1 MINKIWRIFIMKI
14 IVTKNYDEMS
24 AEAAKIMAEII
35 KNKPDCVLGLATGS
49 TPIGMYDYLVDMYN
63 AKEIDFSAARS
74 VNLDEYYPI
83 TPDNDQSYR
92 YFMNEHLFDRVN
104 IDKAKTAV
112 PDGTAKDVEEFCR
125 EYEAKIDALGGT
137 DVQVLGIGRN
147 GHIGFNEP
155 DAELERFTHLVELTP
170 DTIEANSR
178 FFASEADVPK
188 HALTMGIHSVFKAR
202 KILLLA
208 SGKGKAAAIRAL
220 VKSNITT
227 ACPATLLCLHP
238 DVTVI
243 CDEDAYSLV

>member
-1 MINKIWRIFIMKI
+1 MNI
-14 IVTKNYDEMS
+14 IVTKNYEEMS
-24 AEAAKIMAEII
+24 KKAAELMAEVI
-35 KNKPDCVLGLATGS
+35 KSNPSCVLGLATGD
-49 TPIGMYDYLVDMYN
+49 TPIGMYNELV
-63 AKEIDFSAARS
+63 AKYEAGELDFSAVRS

-83 TPDNDQSYR
+83 SPDNDQSYR
-92 YFMNEHLFDRVN
+92 YFMDKHLFDRVN
-104 IDKAKTAV
+104 IDKANTSV
-112 PDGTAKDVEEFCR
+112 PDGTAADVSAFCKA
-125 EYEAKIDALGGT
+125 YEAKIDELGGT

-155 DAELERFTHLVELTP
+155 DSELERFTHLVELTP

-178 FFASEADVPK
+178 FFASEAEVPK

-208 SGKGKAAAIRAL
+208 SGKNKAAAINAL

>member
-1 MINKIWRIFIMKI
+1 MKI

-24 AEAAKIMAEII
+24 KKAAEIMAEII
-35 KNKPDCVLGLATGS
+35 KNKPECVLGLATGD
-49 TPIGMYDYLVDMYN
+49 TPIGMYNELV
-63 AKEIDFSAARS
+63 AKYEAGEIDFAAVRS
-74 VNLDEYYPI
+74 MNLDEYYPI

-92 YFMNEHLFDRVN
+92 YFMDKHLFDRVN
-104 IDKAKTAV
+104 INKANTSV
-112 PDGTAKDVEEFCR
+112 PDGTAENVKEFCTA
-125 EYEAKIDALGGT
+125 YEAKLDAMGGT

-178 FFASEADVPK
+178 FFASEAEVPK

-208 SGKGKAAAIRAL
+208 SGKNKAAAINAL

>member
-1 MINKIWRIFIMKI
+1 MNI

-24 AEAAKIMAEII
+24 KKAAEIMAEVI
-35 KNKPDCVLGLATGS
+35 KNDPACVLGLATGD
-49 TPIGMYDYLVDMYN
+49 TPIGMYNELV
-63 AKEIDFSAARS
+63 AKYENGELDFSGIRS

-83 TPDNDQSYR
+83 SPDNDQSYR
-92 YFMNEHLFDRVN
+92 YFMNKHLFDKVN
-104 IDKAKTAV
+104 IDKANTLV
-112 PDGTAKDVEEFCR
+112 PDGTASDVAAFCR
-125 EYEAKIDALGGT
+125 EYEAKIDELGGPS
-137 DVQVLGIGRN
+137 VQVLGIGRN

-155 DAELERFTHLVELTP
+155 DAELERFTHLVELTQ

>member
-1 MINKIWRIFIMKI
+1 MNI

-24 AEAAKIMAEII
+24 KKAAEIMADVI
-35 KNKPDCVLGLATGS
+35 KNDPSCVLGLATGD
-49 TPIGMYDYLVDMYN
+49 TPIGMYNELV
-63 AKEIDFSAARS
+63 AKYENGELDFSGIRS

-83 TPDNDQSYR
+83 SPDNDQSYR
-92 YFMNEHLFDRVN
+92 YFMNKHLFDRVN
-104 IDKAKTAV
+104 IDKTNTIV
-112 PDGTAKDVEEFCR
+112 PDGTAADVSAFCR
-125 EYEAKIDALGGT
+125 EYEAKIDELGGT
-137 DVQVLGIGRN
+137 AIQVLGIGRN

-227 ACPATLLCLHP
+227 TCPATLLCLHP